1 MAVKIVCVENG
12 DTIESLKFMAE
23 DLNNGEEV
31 TTKLFYEKS
40 KDKYHIVLGPN
51 SANRKYISL
60 NEFNAKNTDGEY
72 VVEDKTSAPRVIGM
86 SEPDKKLI
94 PYMSEEDKERYTEI
108 VTKARE
114 AQLAEK
120 AANKKQPKTELEK
133 LLEKRAKLE
142 KQIAEAEA
150 ANQEAEGGN
159 N

>member
-23 DLNNGEEV
+23 DLNDGKEV
-31 TTKLFYEKS
+31 ATKVWYEKS

-51 SANRKYISL
+51 SANRKYVSL
-60 NEFNAKNTDGEY
+60 NEFNAKNTEGEY
-72 VVEDKTSAPRVIGM
+72 IVEDKTSAPRVIGM
-86 SEPDKKLI
+86 NEPDKKLI
-94 PYMSEEDKERYTEI
+94 PYMSEEDKARYLEI
-108 VTKARE
+108 IGKAKE

-133 LLEKRAKLE
+133 LLEKKAKLE
-142 KQIAEAEA
+142 KQIADAEA
-150 ANQEAEGGN
+150 TIQEGGN